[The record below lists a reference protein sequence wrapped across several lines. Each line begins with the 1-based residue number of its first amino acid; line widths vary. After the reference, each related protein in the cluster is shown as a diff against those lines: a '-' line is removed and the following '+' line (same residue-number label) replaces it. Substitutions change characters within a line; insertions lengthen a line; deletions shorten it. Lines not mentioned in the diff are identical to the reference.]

1 MTPAEYVQLKAF
13 ARQDGALLALLWVVT
28 FLLYI
33 LGVSNSWLGM
43 AALMLMIYTPFFVGE
58 RLAKFRDYGL
68 NGLISFRRG
77 YAYTIFVFFYGGVL
91 FIFTFDYLL
100 GTIHT
105 IAFQCRGL
113 QNPLPINITANLT
126 YLLLTIGAVYLL
138 IKKRHRITISLAI
151 ILIIAVINKFSFY
164 FLYDILN
171 KYNLIVETVVHAD
184 KYFSYTSLF
193 HLFDFSFFIAVF
205 ILYRKA
211 MKEVSMAE
219 KL

>member
-1 MTPAEYVQLKAF
+1 MTPAEYVQLKAY

-91 FIFTFDYLL
+91 FAIAQYLYFAFMDNGFLLSQFSKMVTSEEAQQMLKQYGMTQMVDQSLEEMAQTRPIDYALNMLTINISL
-100 GTIHT
+100 GFIL
-105 IAFQCRGL
+105 G
-113 QNPLPINITANLT
+113 LPISLVKQRTKA
-126 YLLLTIGAVYLL
+126 
-138 IKKRHRITISLAI
+138 RIE
-151 ILIIAVINKFSFY
+151 N
-164 FLYDILN
+164 
-171 KYNLIVETVVHAD
+171 
-184 KYFSYTSLF
+184 
-193 HLFDFSFFIAVF
+193 
-205 ILYRKA
+205 
-211 MKEVSMAE
+211 
-219 KL
+219 